1 MGRNIT
7 KLKGRDAM
15 QLDQKIVVVT
25 GASSGLGEATA
36 KAMAG
41 RGARLALLARNRE
54 RLGRVAAEITQQG
67 GQAATFPVDLT
78 DAAAVDRVSRA
89 IMSSLGVP
97 DVLVNNAGAG
107 GWRFTEETGPEDVV
121 QAMAAPYFASFYL
134 TRAFLPDMLR
144 RGSGHVLNVTSPVC
158 FFAWPGASAYGAAR
172 WAMRGFTELL
182 RADVA
187 GTRLKVSLV
196 CAGLIDTPY
205 FDNNPGSK
213 ERIPGV
219 GRLFRT
225 LQPEE
230 VAEAMVRAVER
241 GQRDVVL
248 PFLLK
253 QTLLLQRL
261 APWLVEWL
269 VRRTG
274 YQRPAQPPVV
284 PTGARVTHIHPNRR
298 GNGRPGRHV

>member
-1 MGRNIT
+1 
-7 KLKGRDAM
+7 M

-36 KAMAG
+36 KALAD
-41 RGARLALLARNRE
+41 RGARVALLARNRD
-54 RLGRVAAEITQQG
+54 RLGRVAAEITQRG
-67 GQAATFPVDLT
+67 GKAVTFPVDLS
-78 DAAAVDRVSRA
+78 DAAAVERVARA
-89 IMSSLGVP
+89 IASTLGVP

-107 GWRFTEETGPEDVV
+107 RWQFTDETSPDDVV
-121 QAMAAPYFASFYL
+121 QAMAAPYFAAFYL

-144 RGSGHVLNVTSPVC
+144 RGTGHVLNVTSPVC

-187 GTRLKVSLV
+187 GTRLHVSLV

-205 FDNNPGSK
+205 FEHNPGSK
-213 ERIPGV
+213 ERIPGI

-225 LQPEE
+225 LRPEE
-230 VAEAMVRAVER
+230 VAAAIVHAIER

-253 QTLLLQRL
+253 QTLLLQRV
-261 APWLVEWL
+261 APWLVEWAI
-269 VRRTG
+269 RRTG
-274 YQRPAQPPVV
+274 YSRTTSQPAPS
-284 PTGARVTHIHPNRR
+284 GASVTHLHPNRR

>member
-1 MGRNIT
+1 LGHDIT

-36 KAMAG
+36 KAMAQ
-41 RGARLALLARNRE
+41 RGARVALLARNRE
-54 RLGRVAAEITQQG
+54 RLGRIAAEITQQG

-78 DAAAVDRVSRA
+78 DPAAVERVSRA
-89 IMSSLGVP
+89 IVSSLGVP

-107 GWRFTEETGPEDVV
+107 RWQFTEETSSDDVV
-121 QAMAAPYFASFYL
+121 QAMAAPYFAAFYL
-134 TRAFLPDMLR
+134 TRAFLPEMLR
-144 RGSGHVLNVTSPVC
+144 RGTGHVLNVTSPVC

-172 WAMRGFTELL
+172 WAVRGFTELL

-213 ERIPGV
+213 ERIPGI
-219 GRLFRT
+219 GRMFRT

-230 VAEAMVRAVER
+230 VAEAIARAVER

-253 QTLLLQRL
+253 QTLRLQRV
-261 APWLVEWL
+261 APWLIEWL
-269 VRRTG
+269 IRRTG
-274 YQRPAQPPVV
+274 YRRPTTRVAPS
-284 PTGARVTHIHPNRR
+284 TGARVTHIHPNRR
-298 GNGRPGRHV
+298 GNGRPGRHL

>member
-1 MGRNIT
+1 
-7 KLKGRDAM
+7 M

-36 KAMAG
+36 KAMAQ
-41 RGARLALLARNRE
+41 RGARVALLARNRE

-67 GQAATFPVDLT
+67 GQAATFPLDLS
-78 DAAAVDRVSRA
+78 DAAAVERVSRTIA
-89 IMSSLGVP
+89 SSLGVP

-107 GWRFTEETGPEDVV
+107 RWLFTEETSPDEVV
-121 QAMAAPYFASFYL
+121 QAMAAPYFSAFYL

-158 FFAWPGASAYGAAR
+158 FFAWPGASAYGSAR

-187 GTRLKVSLV
+187 GTRLKVTLV
-196 CAGLIDTPY
+196 CPGLIDTPY
-205 FDNNPGSK
+205 FEHNPGSQ
-213 ERIPGV
+213 ERIPGI

-248 PFLLK
+248 PYLLK
-253 QTLLLQRL
+253 QTLLLQRV
-261 APWLVEWL
+261 APWFIEWL

-274 YQRPAQPPVV
+274 YQRPGPQPVS
-284 PTGARVTHIHPNRR
+284 TGARVTHIHPNRR